1 MFPKSRKSIWPFIS
15 HQQPSE
21 ARLRR
26 CPPAQGVRKTPS
38 LRQHYINSVFASLN
52 IHHAV
57 PQPGWGIQHRNPK
70 LCLFLPCFKLGL
82 MAAFPCR
89 SCGDG
94 VCALLTSGG
103 HFLVAPWPSQT
114 SPGMFPPPGTFPHP
128 WDATK
133 AAIQGSSPTLRW
145 SKLEFN

>member
-1 MFPKSRKSIWPFIS
+1 MFPKSRKSIWPLIS
-15 HQQPSE
+15 HQPPSE

-38 LRQHYINSVFASLN
+38 LRQHYINSAFASLN

-82 MAAFPCR
+82 TAAFPCR

-133 AAIQGSSPTLRW
+133 AAIQGSIPTLRW